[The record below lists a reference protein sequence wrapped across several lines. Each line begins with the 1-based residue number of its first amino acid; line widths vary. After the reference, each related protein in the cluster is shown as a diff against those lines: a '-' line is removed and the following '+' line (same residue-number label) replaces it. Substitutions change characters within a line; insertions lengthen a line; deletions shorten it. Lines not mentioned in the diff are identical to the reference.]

1 MTIVIV
7 TKIVTNHKLSQ
18 KLSQKVFNDEPSM
31 TRDKIIF
38 VTEGLIS
45 CTLTTSYGYRARLV
59 LYPKIAT
66 LTTLADVVPGASYSQ
81 HKHPKSPW
89 CIQVHVLHGFILFWS
104 F

>member
-1 MTIVIV
+1 
-7 TKIVTNHKLSQ
+7 
-18 KLSQKVFNDEPSM
+18 M

-59 LYPKIAT
+59 RYPKIAT

-81 HKHPKSPW
+81 HKHPS
-89 CIQVHVLHGFILFWS
+89 LHGASKSTCYAWLHPVLVFLISPILVIVGFVVGAS
-104 F
+104 CN